1 MCKHRI
7 HPLHPVGFELC
18 WLMQALDLHAN
29 VSPQLAKFTSS
40 RWTYTSFPQ
49 RCLINALERVEYAS
63 ERWEEPLSGSVAVGS
78 AELIVTAAINERV
91 LGNHSVSYMKNSK
104 NILLIGIMKVNLL
117 ISQSGRELSFTVSS
131 YRDSQLGSVCWYK
144 IHR

>member
-1 MCKHRI
+1 M
-7 HPLHPVGFELC
+7 
-18 WLMQALDLHAN
+18 
-29 VSPQLAKFTSS
+29 
-40 RWTYTSFPQ
+40 
-49 RCLINALERVEYAS
+49 
-63 ERWEEPLSGSVAVGS
+63 GS
-78 AELIVTAAINERV
+78 AELIVTAAINETV

>member
-1 MCKHRI
+1 M
-7 HPLHPVGFELC
+7 
-18 WLMQALDLHAN
+18 
-29 VSPQLAKFTSS
+29 
-40 RWTYTSFPQ
+40 
-49 RCLINALERVEYAS
+49 
-63 ERWEEPLSGSVAVGS
+63 GS
-78 AELIVTAAINERV
+78 AELIVTAAINETV

-117 ISQSGRELSFTVSS
+117 ISQSGRELSFTASS